1 MPLLMPPG
9 GFSLSPWAGKEE
21 TGFSVRRGLRQALGA
36 PWGAGWPLRT
46 QETSGGSCTGPGG
59 GHHKGTLREAAPEE
73 GRLKGD
79 TPQRRGP
86 LGGNGGG
93 ETHLRVFISQMG
105 WE

>member
-1 MPLLMPPG
+1 MG
-9 GFSLSPWAGKEE
+9 
-21 TGFSVRRGLRQALGA
+21 RRLAREPRKPQEGPAQGL
-36 PWGAGWPLRT
+36 
-46 QETSGGSCTGPGG
+46 GG